1 VSAPA
6 DCQAPA
12 GYEAARVDAAW
23 RRRPEREVLEVAG
36 PDRVRFLHNLTTAD
50 VRALAPGEAGRAF
63 VTTVQGRVV
72 ADADLLALAES
83 ILMLLPAGRSEA
95 VAEHFGRYRIVERVE
110 IAPRPDLAVAE
121 LRGPRAGERLAA
133 AGLAMAPAAGSHA
146 PIELGG
152 ATLRLLRRTAAG
164 PRFEAIGEPAAL
176 ALARAAL
183 AGAAAPLGLAELSP
197 EGAEALRVEAGE
209 LAFGVD
215 YGPDNFPQESGE
227 AGAIS
232 YAKGCYLGQEV
243 VARIHY
249 RGGVQRLPR
258 GLRFLDRL
266 PEPGTPL
273 LLEGR
278 EAGRATSV
286 ARSPRFGALGLALV
300 HRRAGE
306 PPARLELEGGGA
318 VELAALPF
326 G

>member
-6 DCQAPA
+6 DVAAPA
-12 GYEAARVDAAW
+12 GYQAARVDAAW
-23 RRRPEREVLEVAG
+23 RQRGEREALEVSG

-50 VRALAPGEAGRAF
+50 VRALAPGDAARAF

-72 ADADLLALAES
+72 ADADLLALEES
-83 ILMLLPAGRSEA
+83 ILLLLPAGWSEA
-95 VAEHFGRYRIVERVE
+95 VAEHLGRYRIVERVE
-110 IAPRPDLAVAE
+110 IASRPDLVVAE
-121 LRGPRAGERLAA
+121 LRGPRAAERLAA
-133 AGLAMAPAAGSHA
+133 AGLAAAPAEGAHA
-146 PIELGG
+146 AVELGG
-152 ATLRLLRRTAAG
+152 AKLRLLRRSSAE
-164 PRFEAIGEPAAL
+164 PRFDAIGEPAAL

-183 AGAAAPLGLAELSP
+183 GTAASPLGLAELSP

-215 YGPDNFPQESGE
+215 FGSESFPQESGE
-227 AGAIS
+227 EGAVS
-232 YAKGCYLGQEV
+232 YTKGCYLGQEV

-258 GLRFLDRL
+258 GLRLLDRL

-273 LLEGR
+273 LHEGR
-278 EAGRATSV
+278 VAGRATSV
-286 ARSPRFGALGLALV
+286 ARSPRFGAIGLALV

-326 G
+326 D